1 MNRTLHPKAS
11 EYTFFSSAP
20 RMFSGQITVSPK
32 EQMSIHSRKLKS
44 FQTFFLPKWY
54 ETKMKYKKE
63 NWKTHKNMEIK
74 REKISRHS
82 DK

>member
-11 EYTFFSSAP
+11 EYTFFSSALECSP
-20 RMFSGQITVSPK
+20 GQITVSPK

-44 FQTFFLPKWY
+44 FQTFFQSG
-54 ETKMKYKKE
+54 MKLKNEIQEE